1 VTADTVLTVLVSV
14 LAGVS
19 LAAATGIRAF
29 LPLLVVSVAARAG
42 LVTLHEG
49 VEFLAGDAALAAL
62 VVATLVEMAADKIPL
77 VDHFLDMVAVVVR
90 PGAAVLAGVA
100 LFADLP
106 EPVSTGLAVLMGVI
120 ALGANLEKAKV
131 RAGSTAMTAGIGNP
145 FLSIFEDFVSG
156 VLAVLAVL
164 APLLAAVVTLGLTVL
179 LWRLVRRLRR
189 PRLPGSLA
197 LPPEESP

>member
-19 LAAATGIRAF
+19 LAAATGLRAF

-42 LVTLHEG
+42 IVHLHAG
-49 VEFLAGDAALAAL
+49 IEFLASDAALLAL
-62 VVATLVEMAADKIPL
+62 AVATLVEMAADKIPL
-77 VDHFLDMVAVVVR
+77 VDHFLDMISVVVR

-131 RAGSTAMTAGIGNP
+131 RAGSTALTAGIGNP
-145 FLSIFEDFVSG
+145 FLSIFEDLVSG

-164 APLLAAVVTLGLTVL
+164 APVVAAVVGVGLAVL
-179 LWRLVRRLRR
+179 VWRWVRRLRR
-189 PRLPGSLA
+189 PRIPTSIV